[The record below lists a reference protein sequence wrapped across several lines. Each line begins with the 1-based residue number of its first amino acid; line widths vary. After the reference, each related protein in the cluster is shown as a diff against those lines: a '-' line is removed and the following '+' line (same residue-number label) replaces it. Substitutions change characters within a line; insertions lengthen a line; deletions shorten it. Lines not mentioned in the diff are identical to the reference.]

1 MGSKTS
7 SSYDNFGEECAGDG
21 EYTSSASDACALS
34 REAAKLL
41 EISGSDTKAYEEC
54 VEVVD
59 AVEIVRSRPVCLE
72 VRGSNCHTELAVS
85 IVLYRRPCTKLK
97 QPLMA

>member
-7 SSYDNFGEECAGDG
+7 SSYDNFGEDCAGD
-21 EYTSSASDACALS
+21 EYTSSASDACPLS

-41 EISGSDTKAYEEC
+41 EISGSDTKAYEEW

-85 IVLYRRPCTKLK
+85 IVLYRRPCTKK
-97 QPLMA
+97 